1 MIEQCEGNKRDRKI
15 FRFAL
20 RNEIREHVETHR
32 VRTEQRE
39 PVTAGGHGND
49 AVRGNGQ
56 RQFGAVGQSGGAQFS
71 VEQGEGERVRYRQ
84 LGLAS
89 RFRSRFARHRAPT
102 RFALRRKTDKRAL
115 VPGQARH
122 KQDVARGQQLLRG
135 HRNDARRIGAFD
147 PIVEVNRLTTDSNT
161 ARHESPRRVGP
172 FGNLLAG
179 IVLSVPRGR
188 EPVQPDTEA
197 VEGPFLAEHAHQFSV
212 TIENSETHRAA
223 AGRGDKA
230 YLRAL
235 RRGGLRKR
243 GWCAQQQ
250 DGSGG

>member
-1 MIEQCEGNKRDRKI
+1 MVEQCEGNERDGKI

-20 RNEIREHVETHR
+20 RNEIREHVETHG

-39 PVTAGGHGND
+39 PVAAGGHGND

-56 RQFGAVGQSGGAQFS
+56 SQFGAVGQSGGAQFS
-71 VEQGEGERVRYRQ
+71 VEQSEGECVGYRQ
-84 LGLAS
+84 LGLAC

-102 RFALRRKTDKRAL
+102 CFALRRITDKSAL

-147 PIVEVNRLTTDSNT
+147 PIVEMDRLAADLDMTRD
-161 ARHESPRRVGP
+161 EPPRRVGP
-172 FGNLLAG
+172 LGNGLAG

-188 EPVQPDTEA
+188 ESVQPDTEA
-197 VEGPFLAEHAHQFSV
+197 VEGPFLAEHANQFSV
-212 TIENSETHRAA
+212 TVENPETHRAA

-230 YLRAL
+230 YLCAL
-235 RRGGLRKR
+235 CRGGLRKR
-243 GWCAQQQ
+243 GLCAQQQ
-250 DGSGG
+250 GKSGG